1 MQGFLVL
8 GDAASTDEATGKIN
22 LLGAGWSVTGP
33 IVSMSAVA
41 GFLRVPW
48 EDLGAKI
55 RFTLRLLDEEGEP
68 VRPCADSDGTLSF
81 TGEITPDA
89 EGLEPMA
96 TRVPFNLSFAIPIPP
111 LPLVAGRVYEWVM
124 EADETRV
131 ASVQFVV
138 RTELP
143 ANGVQAETSEE
154 ALKSGSRVE

>member
-33 IVSMSAVA
+33 MVSMSAVA

-48 EDLGAKI
+48 EDLGTKI
-55 RFTLRLLDEEGEP
+55 RFALRLLDEEGRP
-68 VRPCADSDGTLSF
+68 VRPFADSDGTLFF
-81 TGEITPDA
+81 TGEITPDV
-89 EGLEPMA
+89 EGVEPMV

-131 ASVQFVV
+131 ASVQFAV
-138 RTELP
+138 RAELP
-143 ANGVQAETSEE
+143 ANGAQAEASEE
-154 ALKSGSRVE
+154 PL